1 MLSKNHFDF
10 IIIGNGLAGLQL
22 ALEFS
27 KDTFFDNKQFAL
39 IDVSNKTKNDKT
51 WCFWEEGSGKWDHI
65 VFKSWAA
72 AKFYSSTKTL
82 NLDLNPYKYKM
93 IRSSDFYQDAKARLS
108 RKENFHFIIDQ
119 VTKVEEKE
127 VVSITT
133 EKTAYSANH
142 VFDSRISDSFFDKK
156 DPYTRINQ
164 HFKGWIIATKND
176 VFNPEMF
183 TMMDYRLKDGEQ
195 TTFTYV
201 LPFSTKKALVE
212 FTYFTEPI
220 VDDKT
225 YDTYLEHYLSKFLKI
240 EKYEVLEVE
249 TGNIPMTDFPF
260 QKDSSKHI
268 TKIGTAGGWVKGST
282 GYSFK
287 HTEKKVTKIIENLK
301 SNTIAS
307 KDLYNKKYQFYDAIF
322 LKVLKDENDKGEWVF
337 EQFYSKNSVE
347 TMFKFLDED
356 SSFFEELKIMQSLF
370 SFSFIKAFFKTL
382 FF

>member
-1 MLSKNHFDF
+1 MLSTNHFDY

-27 KDTFFDNKQFAL
+27 NDTFFDDKQFAL

-65 VFKSWAA
+65 VFKSWSAA
-72 AKFYSSTKTL
+72 QFYSSNKTL

-108 RKENFHFIIDQ
+108 KKENFHFIVDK
-119 VTKVEEKE
+119 VTQVEEKE
-127 VVSITT
+127 IVHITT
-133 EKTAYSANH
+133 KNHTYSANH
-142 VFDSRISDSFFDKK
+142 VFDSRISDSFFNKEDN
-156 DPYTRINQ
+156 YTRINQ
-164 HFKGWIIATKND
+164 HFKGWIIETKSD
-176 VFNPEMF
+176 VFNPENF
-183 TMMDYRLKDGEQ
+183 TMMDYRLKDGKQ

-212 FTYFTEPI
+212 FTYFTEHI

-225 YDTYLEHYLSKFLKI
+225 YDTFLKQYLSNFLKI
-240 EKYEVLEVE
+240 EEYEVLEVE

-260 QKDSSKHI
+260 ENESSKHI
-268 TKIGTAGGWVKGST
+268 TKIGTAAGWVKGST

-287 HTEKKVTKIIENLK
+287 HTEKKVSKIIENLK
-301 SNTIAS
+301 FNFRTT
-307 KDLYNKKYQFYDAIF
+307 KDLNNKKHQFYDAIF
-322 LKVLKDENDKGEWVF
+322 LKVLKDENDKGEWIF

-370 SFSFIKAFFKTL
+370 SFSFLK
-382 FF
+382 